1 MYSPI
6 CTFIPIW
13 RASVAEKLTQT
24 IPIRGG
30 GGGGFCGTGTQGR
43 R

>member
-13 RASVAEKLTQT
+13 RAPMAEKQT
-24 IPIRGG
+24 IPIRGRG
-30 GGGGFCGTGTQGR
+30 VFCGTGTQGGR
-43 R
+43 